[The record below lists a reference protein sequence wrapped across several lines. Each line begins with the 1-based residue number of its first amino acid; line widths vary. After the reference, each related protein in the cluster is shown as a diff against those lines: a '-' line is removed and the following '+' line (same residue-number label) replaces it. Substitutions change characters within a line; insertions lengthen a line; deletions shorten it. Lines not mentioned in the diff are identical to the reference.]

1 MLETLVELG
10 FKNVREMPYGQSAVM
25 EFNGI
30 DTPGQIR
37 MLHSAVVEASKPW

>member
-1 MLETLVELG
+1 METLFELG
-10 FKNVREMPYGQSAVM
+10 FRDVKEMPYGQSGVRD
-25 EFNGI
+25 FNGI